1 MSNTPL
7 NELLHKTIKDL
18 HTLHLYPTTQTDSS
32 YETLLEETIHSI
44 LQLLN
49 YHDKLYYELNLNV
62 SPSCSEIGSL
72 SLLYYLNKAS
82 LGLSCDSERITN
94 LNIFS
99 AIQSYQNQGIS
110 NRSSRSYVLKQLIKL
125 LSFSDSTSDD
135 KKPKRIKESFS
146 TILIRFSELLD
157 FFFKLHSESEQKLVY
172 YINRCFNYELN
183 LYSNLQDKLDSGMSL
198 DEHDTEKMVS
208 LLDEFIGNRSCEEK
222 ELNDNNGLTD
232 TSIFSYESNEFPSPI
247 GISASPLNFQCNDQN
262 FSNLYQL
269 FLQVSSFK
277 KFHRDSQSSFNDYS
291 KYIRIMINLYK
302 KSANIDTMEINDFKY
317 KELKFNYFY
326 NFFLSGES
334 IRESILPARFEEIN
348 KRVITKMVVFPEL
361 YYENRFELHTA
372 IDRTTSDHLMQPED
386 NKIYSSYAELE
397 GIDTEIS
404 DNVVG
409 KWHNGEK
416 KEGKWNNDDK
426 AEQVHTQF
434 NSFDLSYTKED
445 QLTLVNNLRHIIP
458 LLNEFNFDFNNDFPL
473 ILKYYMHLLYHELP
487 EIRNQED
494 MDFVESIVALVDTI
508 TDYENE
514 DVTLEEYD
522 IRDTVLRFYQLHTY
536 LNKESLSH
544 EELPRTILMKL
555 AICDY
560 YSNSQ
565 LKYSIFHKWN
575 YKTLAISQLEYNLN
589 YEWFPESDNT
599 LKKKV
604 LKRWFSK
611 KLKLDKLG
619 SATTSFYDQDIL
631 CKTFKDFWLLRSKD
645 YGDMNDKAIL
655 RYEAKWLD
663 LWYRKLNYTQGLQN
677 QALNYDKQHLLKGH
691 FKYFLINFHK
701 NKDLSLIAF
710 NNYKKLLY
718 KDNLNLKKFIIKNW
732 YAKMNLKIEPN
743 YSSKNE
749 ELELP
754 TITQLDVANNS
765 IPPSTLSEK
774 LHRLGNIERYII
786 FSKYFKILKYAK
798 NIQSIYNE
806 TKLRNNTIFL
816 EFFFSEQ
823 WLKKTKLQIKA
834 KHSIQEKHLTIK
846 SNTFLHWKEYK
857 DLNCIANSFHRSN
870 LLKVSFKRWKLESAM
885 TSFTFNSRNRSCLK
899 EILTSH
905 KLRTYFTKWLLSY
918 QLKCFQFKSELKL
931 KSAALKQMGD
941 KSKVN
946 NDNASRAIRSDISN
960 TNYKFLIRWIFN
972 YRKNELMNEVS
983 DLNLQRKYLNKIIGK
998 LHLYTKD
1005 FASIMEDFSRDDMS
1019 GKYRLKFNDRLI
1031 SLVAMRNWQLRY
1043 DSRFQNSANSK
1054 IKSFND
1060 SIVIPNRISKYLIL
1074 WVNKYNERETVVS
1087 YLDAECEK
1095 FGRTS
1100 SLRKVFLN
1108 KWVSATQ
1115 RKLELNL
1122 LATRFETRLL
1132 TKKFLV
1138 IWYDQFLHVNRYLSE
1153 LGDDF
1158 VSQKEFRKFRET
1170 LSNWSMKYI
1179 KNIERH
1185 HQSCELFTK
1194 RWQNV
1199 KSRSILELWI
1209 YKLRELQDEREIS
1222 GKFLVDKEASMIN
1235 NQSPLAKKSLTRN
1248 ITRANNNEDPN
1259 ASYLYTPLKPQS
1271 DRVPLTPHFT
1281 SGTAGG
1287 SPTKLQETTLR
1298 LKHERIDA
1306 LRKHFGKVRAT
1317 STPRREHWRTSGDK
1331 NPSLESKLLIDR
1343 NSSRFIRLSPPKY
1356 NDYKPILPPKPPNFS
1371 IAEVPLTDLFSSN
1384 QGDTSPSK
1392 IPSTGAN
1399 DDEKSIIE
1407 TAKRMRRITPIFVP
1421 IDDDIDE
1428 PRFSP
1433 IKKLKEKLKNNLIE
1447 ISPTK
1452 DTDRF

>member
-1 MSNTPL
+1 MSNIPL

-18 HTLHLYPTTQTDSS
+18 HTLHLYPTTQTGSN
-32 YETLLEETIHSI
+32 YEILLEETIQSI

-62 SPSCSEIGSL
+62 SPSCSDIGSL
-72 SLLYYLNKAS
+72 SLLYYLNKSS
-82 LGLSCDSERITN
+82 LGSSYDSERITN

-99 AIQSYQNQGIS
+99 AIQSYLNQGIS
-110 NRSSRSYVLKQLIKL
+110 NKSSRSYVLKQLVKL

-146 TILIRFSELLD
+146 TILVRFSELLD
-157 FFFKLHSESEQKLVY
+157 FFFRLHSESEQKLVY

-183 LYSNLQDKLDSGMSL
+183 LYSNLQDKLDSGLNL
-198 DEHDTEKMVS
+198 DDHDTEKMVS
-208 LLDEFIGNRSCEEK
+208 LLDEFIGNRSFEEK
-222 ELNDNNGLTD
+222 EVNEDNRLTD
-232 TSIFSYESNEFPSPI
+232 TSIFSYESNEFPSHI

-277 KFHRDSQSSFNDYS
+277 KFHRESQSSFNDYS
-291 KYIRIMINLYK
+291 KYIRIMISLYK
-302 KSANIDTMEINDFKY
+302 KSSNIDTMEINDFKY

-326 NFFLSGES
+326 NFFLSGQS
-334 IRESILPARFEEIN
+334 SQDSILPARFEEIN
-348 KRVITKMVVFPEL
+348 KRVITKMVMFPEL
-361 YYENRFELHTA
+361 YYENRFEFNTE
-372 IDRTTSDHLMQPED
+372 IDRTTSDQLMQPE
-386 NKIYSSYAELE
+386 NHKIYSSYDELE
-397 GIDTEIS
+397 GIDSQIS

-409 KWHNGEK
+409 KWHHGEK
-416 KEGKWNNDDK
+416 KEGLWNNDDE
-426 AEQVHTQF
+426 AEQMHTQF
-434 NSFDLSYTKED
+434 KSFHGSYTNED

-458 LLNEFNFDFNNDFPL
+458 LLNEFNFDFNINFPL

-487 EIRNQED
+487 EMRNQED
-494 MDFVESIVALVDTI
+494 MDFIESIVALVDTI

-544 EELPRTILMKL
+544 EELSRTTVMKL
-555 AICDY
+555 AICEY
-560 YSNSQ
+560 YSNSK

-575 YKTLAISQLEYNLN
+575 YRTLAISQLEYNLN
-589 YEWFPESDNT
+589 YEWLPKSDNI
-599 LKKKV
+599 LMKKV

-611 KLKLDKLG
+611 KLKLDKLE
-619 SATTSFYDQDIL
+619 SATTNFYDQDIL
-631 CKTFKDFWLLRSKD
+631 CKTFKDFWLIRSKN
-645 YGDMNDKAIL
+645 YRELNDKAIL
-655 RYEAKWLD
+655 RYETKWLN
-663 LWYRKLNYTQGLQN
+663 LWYQKLNYTQGLQS
-677 QALNYDKQHLLKGH
+677 QALNHNKKHLLKAH
-691 FKYFLINFHK
+691 FKYFLINFQK

-710 NNYKKLLY
+710 NKYEKLLY
-718 KDNLNLKKFIIKNW
+718 KDNVNLKKFIIKNW

-743 YSSKNE
+743 FSCKNE

-754 TITQLDVANNS
+754 TITQLDVANNL

-774 LHRLGNIERYII
+774 LHRLGNVERYII
-786 FSKYFKILKYAK
+786 FSKYFRILKHAK
-798 NIQSIYNE
+798 NMQCIYNE
-806 TKLRNNTIFL
+806 TRLKNNKIFL

-834 KHSIQEKHLTIK
+834 KYSIQEKHRTIK
-846 SNTFLHWKEYK
+846 SNTFLHWKEYR

-870 LLKVSFKRWKLESAM
+870 LLKTSFKRWKLESAM
-885 TSFTFNSRNRSCLK
+885 TSFTFNSCDRCCLK
-899 EILTSH
+899 ETLTSN
-905 KLRTYFTKWLLSY
+905 KLRTYFTKWLLAY

-931 KSAALKQMGD
+931 KSAALKQIGD

-946 NDNASRAIRSDISN
+946 NDNASRAIQCNISN
-960 TNYKFLIRWIFN
+960 TNFKFLIRWIFN

-1005 FASIMEDFSRDDMS
+1005 FVSIMEDFSHDDMS
-1019 GKYRLKFNDRLI
+1019 GKDRLKFNDRLI
-1031 SLVAMRNWQLRY
+1031 SLVAMRTWQLRY

-1060 SIVIPNRISKYLIL
+1060 SMVIPNRISKYLIL

-1095 FGRTS
+1095 FVRTS

-1108 KWVSATQ
+1108 SWVSATH

-1122 LATRFETRLL
+1122 RAAEFETRLL

-1138 IWYDQFLHVNRYLSE
+1138 IWYDQFLHVNRYLNE
-1153 LGDDF
+1153 LSDDF
-1158 VSQKEFRKFRET
+1158 ISQKEFRKFRET

-1194 RWQNV
+1194 RWHNV

-1209 YKLRELQDEREIS
+1209 YKLRERQDEKEIS
-1222 GKFLVDKEASMIN
+1222 GKFLVDKETSMIN
-1235 NQSPLAKKSLTRN
+1235 NQSPLAKKSLTRSM
-1248 ITRANNNEDPN
+1248 IRTNNNDDPN
-1259 ASYLYTPLKPQS
+1259 TSYLYTPLKPQP

-1281 SGTAGG
+1281 NGTAGG

-1298 LKHERIDA
+1298 LKQERIDA

-1317 STPRREHWRTSGDK
+1317 STPRRENWRSGDN

-1371 IAEVPLTDLFSSN
+1371 IAEVPLADLFSSN
-1384 QGDTSPSK
+1384 QGDASMSK

-1433 IKKLKEKLKNNLIE
+1433 VKKLKEKLKNNLIE

>member
-18 HTLHLYPTTQTDSS
+18 HTLHLYPTTQTGSN
-32 YETLLEETIHSI
+32 YEILLEETIQRI

-62 SPSCSEIGSL
+62 SPSCSDIGSL
-72 SLLYYLNKAS
+72 SLLYYLNKSS
-82 LGLSCDSERITN
+82 LGSSYDSERITN

-110 NRSSRSYVLKQLIKL
+110 NKSSRSYVLKQLVKL
-125 LSFSDSTSDD
+125 LSFSDATSDD

-157 FFFKLHSESEQKLVY
+157 FFFRLHSESEQKLVY

-183 LYSNLQDKLDSGMSL
+183 LYSNLQDKLDSGLNL
-198 DEHDTEKMVS
+198 DDHDTEKMIS
-208 LLDEFIGNRSCEEK
+208 LLDEFIGNRSFEEK
-222 ELNDNNGLTD
+222 EVNEDNRLTD
-232 TSIFSYESNEFPSPI
+232 TSIFSYESNEFPSHI

-277 KFHRDSQSSFNDYS
+277 KFHRESQSSFNDYS
-291 KYIRIMINLYK
+291 KYIRIMISLYK
-302 KSANIDTMEINDFKY
+302 KSSNIDTMEINDFKY

-326 NFFLSGES
+326 NFFLSGQS
-334 IRESILPARFEEIN
+334 SKDSILPARFEEIN
-348 KRVITKMVVFPEL
+348 KRVITKMVMFPEL
-361 YYENRFELHTA
+361 YYENRFEFNIE
-372 IDRTTSDHLMQPED
+372 IDRATSDQLMQPEN
-386 NKIYSSYAELE
+386 NKIYSSYDELE
-397 GIDTEIS
+397 GIDPQIS
-404 DNVVG
+404 DNVVS

-416 KEGKWNNDDK
+416 KEDKWNNDDET
-426 AEQVHTQF
+426 EQMHTQF
-434 NSFDLSYTKED
+434 KSFHRSYTNED

-458 LLNEFNFDFNNDFPL
+458 LLNEFNFDFNINFPL
-473 ILKYYMHLLYHELP
+473 ILKYYMHLLYRELP
-487 EIRNQED
+487 EMRNQED
-494 MDFVESIVALVDTI
+494 IGFIESIVALVDTI

-544 EELPRTILMKL
+544 EELSRTTLMKL
-555 AICDY
+555 AICEY

-565 LKYSIFHKWN
+565 LKCSIFHKWN

-589 YEWFPESDNT
+589 YEWLPKSDNI
-599 LKKKV
+599 LMKKV

-611 KLKLDKLG
+611 KLKLDKLE
-619 SATTSFYDQDIL
+619 SATTDFYDQDIL
-631 CKTFKDFWLLRSKD
+631 CKTFKDFWLIRSKN
-645 YGDMNDKAIL
+645 YRELNGKAIL
-655 RYEAKWLD
+655 RYEAKWLN
-663 LWYRKLNYTQGLQN
+663 LWYQKLNYTQGLQS
-677 QALNYDKQHLLKGH
+677 QALNHNKKHLLNAH
-691 FKYFLINFHK
+691 FKYFLINFQK

-710 NNYKKLLY
+710 NKYEKLLY

-743 YSSKNE
+743 FSCKNE

-754 TITQLDVANNS
+754 TITQLDVANNL

-774 LHRLGNIERYII
+774 LHRLGNVERYII
-786 FSKYFKILKYAK
+786 FSKYFKILKHAK
-798 NIQSIYNE
+798 NMQCIYNE
-806 TKLRNNTIFL
+806 TRLKNNRIFL

-834 KHSIQEKHLTIK
+834 KYSIQEKHRTIK

-857 DLNCIANSFHRSN
+857 DLNCISNSFHRSN
-870 LLKVSFKRWKLESAM
+870 LLKTSFKRWKLESAM
-885 TSFTFNSRNRSCLK
+885 TSFTFNSCDRCCLK
-899 EILTSH
+899 ETLTSN
-905 KLRTYFTKWLLSY
+905 KLRTYFTKWLLAY

-931 KSAALKQMGD
+931 KSAAFKQIGD

-946 NDNASRAIRSDISN
+946 NDNASRAIQCDISN
-960 TNYKFLIRWIFN
+960 TNYKFLVRWIFN

-1005 FASIMEDFSRDDMS
+1005 FVSIMKDFSHDDMS
-1019 GKYRLKFNDRLI
+1019 GKDRLKFNDRLI

-1060 SIVIPNRISKYLIL
+1060 RMVIPNRISKYLIL

-1095 FGRTS
+1095 FVRTS

-1108 KWVSATQ
+1108 SWVSATH

-1122 LATRFETRLL
+1122 RAAEFETRLL

-1138 IWYDQFLHVNRYLSE
+1138 IWYDQFLHVNRYLNE
-1153 LGDDF
+1153 LSDDF
-1158 VSQKEFRKFRET
+1158 ISQKEFRKFRET

-1194 RWQNV
+1194 RWHNV

-1209 YKLRELQDEREIS
+1209 YKLRERQDEKEIS
-1222 GKFLVDKEASMIN
+1222 GKFLVDKETSMIN
-1235 NQSPLAKKSLTRN
+1235 NQSPLAKKSLTRSM
-1248 ITRANNNEDPN
+1248 IRANNNDDPN
-1259 ASYLYTPLKPQS
+1259 TSYLYTPLKPQP
-1271 DRVPLTPHFT
+1271 DRIPLTPHFT
-1281 SGTAGG
+1281 NGTAGG

-1298 LKHERIDA
+1298 LKQERIDA

-1317 STPRREHWRTSGDK
+1317 STPRREHWRSGDN
-1331 NPSLESKLLIDR
+1331 NPSLESKLLVDR

-1371 IAEVPLTDLFSSN
+1371 IAEVPLADLFSSN
-1384 QGDTSPSK
+1384 QGDASLSK

-1433 IKKLKEKLKNNLIE
+1433 VKKLKEKLKNNLIE

>member
-1 MSNTPL
+1 MSNIPL

-18 HTLHLYPTTQTDSS
+18 HTLHLYPTTQTGSN
-32 YETLLEETIHSI
+32 YEILLEETIQSI

-62 SPSCSEIGSL
+62 SPSCSDIGSL
-72 SLLYYLNKAS
+72 SLLYYLNKSS
-82 LGLSCDSERITN
+82 LGSSYDSERITN

-99 AIQSYQNQGIS
+99 AIQSYLNQGIS
-110 NRSSRSYVLKQLIKL
+110 NKSSRSYVLKQLVKL

-146 TILIRFSELLD
+146 TILVRFSELLD
-157 FFFKLHSESEQKLVY
+157 FFFRLHSESEQKLVY

-183 LYSNLQDKLDSGMSL
+183 LYSNLQDKLDSGLNL
-198 DEHDTEKMVS
+198 DDHDTEKMVS
-208 LLDEFIGNRSCEEK
+208 LLDEFIGNRSFEEK
-222 ELNDNNGLTD
+222 EVNEDNRLTD
-232 TSIFSYESNEFPSPI
+232 TSIFSYESNEFPSHI

-277 KFHRDSQSSFNDYS
+277 KFQRESQSSFNDYS
-291 KYIRIMINLYK
+291 KYIRIMISLYK
-302 KSANIDTMEINDFKY
+302 KSSNIDTMEINDFKY

-326 NFFLSGES
+326 NFFLSGQS
-334 IRESILPARFEEIN
+334 SQDSILPARFEEIN
-348 KRVITKMVVFPEL
+348 KRVITKMVMFPEL
-361 YYENRFELHTA
+361 YYENRFAFNTE
-372 IDRTTSDHLMQPED
+372 IDRTTSDQLMQPE
-386 NKIYSSYAELE
+386 NHKIYSSYDELE
-397 GIDTEIS
+397 GIDSQIS

-416 KEGKWNNDDK
+416 KEGLWNNDDE
-426 AEQVHTQF
+426 AEQMHTQF
-434 NSFDLSYTKED
+434 KSFHGSYTNED

-458 LLNEFNFDFNNDFPL
+458 LLNEFNFDFNINFPL

-487 EIRNQED
+487 EMRNQDD

-544 EELPRTILMKL
+544 EELSRTTVMKL
-555 AICDY
+555 AICEY
-560 YSNSQ
+560 YSNSK

-575 YKTLAISQLEYNLN
+575 YRTLAISQLEYNLN
-589 YEWFPESDNT
+589 YEWLPKSDNI
-599 LKKKV
+599 LMKKV

-611 KLKLDKLG
+611 KLKLDKLE
-619 SATTSFYDQDIL
+619 SATTNFYDQDIL
-631 CKTFKDFWLLRSKD
+631 CKTFKDFWLIRSKN
-645 YGDMNDKAIL
+645 YRELNDKAIL
-655 RYEAKWLD
+655 RYETKWLN
-663 LWYRKLNYTQGLQN
+663 LWYQKLNYTQGLQS
-677 QALNYDKQHLLKGH
+677 QALDHNKKHLLKAH
-691 FKYFLINFHK
+691 FKYFLINFQK

-710 NNYKKLLY
+710 NKYEKLLY
-718 KDNLNLKKFIIKNW
+718 KDNVNLKKFIIKNW

-743 YSSKNE
+743 FSCKNE

-754 TITQLDVANNS
+754 TITQLDVANNL

-774 LHRLGNIERYII
+774 LHRLGNVERYII
-786 FSKYFKILKYAK
+786 FSKYFRILKHAK
-798 NIQSIYNE
+798 NMQCIYNE
-806 TKLRNNTIFL
+806 TRLKNNKIFL

-834 KHSIQEKHLTIK
+834 KYSIQEKHRTIK
-846 SNTFLHWKEYK
+846 SNTFLHWKEYR

-870 LLKVSFKRWKLESAM
+870 LLKTSFKRWKLESAM
-885 TSFTFNSRNRSCLK
+885 TSFTFNSCDRCCLK
-899 EILTSH
+899 ETLTSN
-905 KLRTYFTKWLLSY
+905 KLRTYFTKWLLAY

-931 KSAALKQMGD
+931 KSAALKQIGD

-946 NDNASRAIRSDISN
+946 NDNALRAIQCNISN
-960 TNYKFLIRWIFN
+960 TNFKFLVRWIFN

-1005 FASIMEDFSRDDMS
+1005 FVSIMEDFSHDDMS
-1019 GKYRLKFNDRLI
+1019 GKDRLKFNDRLI
-1031 SLVAMRNWQLRY
+1031 SLVAMRTWQLRY

-1060 SIVIPNRISKYLIL
+1060 SMVIPNRISKYLIL

-1095 FGRTS
+1095 FVRTS

-1108 KWVSATQ
+1108 SWVSATH

-1122 LATRFETRLL
+1122 RAAEFETRLL

-1138 IWYDQFLHVNRYLSE
+1138 IWYDQFLHVNRYLNE
-1153 LGDDF
+1153 LSDDF
-1158 VSQKEFRKFRET
+1158 ISQKEFRKFRET

-1194 RWQNV
+1194 RWHNV

-1209 YKLRELQDEREIS
+1209 YKLRERQDEKEIS
-1222 GKFLVDKEASMIN
+1222 GKFLVDKETSMIN
-1235 NQSPLAKKSLTRN
+1235 NQSPLAKKSLTRSM
-1248 ITRANNNEDPN
+1248 IRTNNNDDPN
-1259 ASYLYTPLKPQS
+1259 TSYLYTPLKPQP

-1281 SGTAGG
+1281 NGTAGG

-1298 LKHERIDA
+1298 LKQERIDA

-1317 STPRREHWRTSGDK
+1317 STPRRENWRSGDN

-1371 IAEVPLTDLFSSN
+1371 IAEVPLADLFLSN
-1384 QGDTSPSK
+1384 QGDASMSK

-1433 IKKLKEKLKNNLIE
+1433 VKKLKEKLKNNLIE